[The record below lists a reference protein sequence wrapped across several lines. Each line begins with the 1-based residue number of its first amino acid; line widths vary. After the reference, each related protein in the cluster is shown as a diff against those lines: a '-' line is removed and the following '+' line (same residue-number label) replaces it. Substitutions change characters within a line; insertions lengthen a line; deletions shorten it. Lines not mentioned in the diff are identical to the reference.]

1 MTTWGLVA
9 TVKAPEEQLLAYVA
23 HHQSLGAQNIRLY
36 FDDPADPAL
45 RRLSRVPGV
54 TTIRCTDWYWA
65 LRGGRPDKLHN
76 RQIKNARHAQL
87 RCRLDWLGHLDVD
100 EFLHSQR
107 PVAAILAE
115 VPREVPNVLIDSFEA
130 MHDPDLP
137 DDIFTARQFRAAL
150 RDQHHGLL
158 DPIFGFA
165 APLLAKGNLSHTIG
179 KSFCRIAARD
189 VKLGLHEVFR
199 DKTPIAQPFH
209 PELRLLHFH
218 AQDRAAWLEALPFRL
233 RNGAYHFPA
242 EQALREHLLAA
253 DAVGLAAFYE
263 IAMTLTPDKAAL
275 LDQHGLLVTADLA
288 LRAKVARLLAA

>member
-9 TVKAPEEQLLAYVA
+9 TVKAPEEQLLAHVA
-23 HHQSLGAQNIRLY
+23 HHQSLGARNLRLY
-36 FDDPADPAL
+36 FDDPADPAIP
-45 RRLSRVPGV
+45 RLSRLPGV

-76 RQIKNARHAQL
+76 RQIRNARHAQG

-100 EFLHSQR
+100 EFLHSPR
-107 PVAAILAE
+107 PVATILAE

-130 MHDPDLP
+130 IHDPGLP

-150 RDQHHGLL
+150 RDAHRALL
-158 DPIFGFA
+158 DPIFGPA

-199 DKTPIAQPFH
+199 NGQAIAQPFH

-218 AQDRAAWLEALPFRL
+218 AQDRAAWLAALPFRL

-242 EQALREHLLAA
+242 EQALREHLVAA
-253 DAVGLAAFYE
+253 DAAGLAAFYDA
-263 IAMTLTPDKAAL
+263 AMTLTPDKAAL
-275 LDQHGLLVTADLA
+275 LQRHDLLVTADLA
-288 LRAKVARLLAA
+288 LRDKVMRLLAA